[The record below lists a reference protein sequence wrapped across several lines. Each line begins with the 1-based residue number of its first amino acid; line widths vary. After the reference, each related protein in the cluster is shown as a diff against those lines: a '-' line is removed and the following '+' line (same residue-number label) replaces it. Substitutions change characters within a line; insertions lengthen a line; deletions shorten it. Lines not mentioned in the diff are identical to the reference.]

1 MIKYKRFKDPDDR
14 LLIVKILDSF
24 ISIFIP
30 IGITFQLGFL
40 VYLIIRLIIDA
51 IKK

>member
-1 MIKYKRFKDPDDR
+1 MMKYKKFQEPDDR
-14 LLIVKILDSF
+14 ILLVKILDSIIL
-24 ISIFIP
+24 ISV
-30 IGITFQLGFL
+30 TFQLGFL

>member
-1 MIKYKRFKDPDDR
+1 MIKYKRFKEPDDR
-14 LLIVKILDSF
+14 LVLAKILDF
-24 ISIFIP
+24 FIP

-40 VYLIIRLIIDA
+40 VYLIIRLLIDS